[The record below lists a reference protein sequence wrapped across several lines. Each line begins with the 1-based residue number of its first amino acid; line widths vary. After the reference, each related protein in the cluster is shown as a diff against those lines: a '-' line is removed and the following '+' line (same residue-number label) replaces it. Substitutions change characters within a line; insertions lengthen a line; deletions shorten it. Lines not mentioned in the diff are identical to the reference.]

1 MLMRVLI
8 TGHNGYVG
16 RVLTKLLIENNYEV
30 VGCDINYFPATF
42 DDNNYP
48 EILNVSPDIRDITIE
63 NLKEID
69 VVVHLAGLS
78 NDPLGELNSQLTH
91 EINYLSTIKL
101 AELSKNAGVK
111 KFIFSSSCATYG
123 KTSAIVNEES
133 DLEPL
138 TQYAKSKINSEF
150 KILELVDDVFCP
162 TVLRNATAYGYSP
175 NLRLDIVVNNLTASA
190 FVTGK
195 VKLLSDGTAWRPLLH
210 VEDMANAFLTVMRA
224 QNELVTGQ
232 IFNVGNNNDNFSVRK
247 IAEHVQQVVPNSE
260 VEFAN
265 ISNKDF
271 RSYKVDFDKI
281 VRILNFK
288 TRWNLQDGIKQLY
301 NIFIKEKFSES
312 DFHDKKFYRV
322 EQLKWLIEEGHI
334 DENFKFK

>member
-1 MLMRVLI
+1 MLMKVLI
-8 TGHNGYVG
+8 TGHSGYVG
-16 RVLTKLLIENNYEV
+16 RVLTKLLVENNYEV
-30 VGCDINYFPATF
+30 VGCDTNYFPTTF
-42 DDNNYP
+42 DDNDYP
-48 EILNVSPDIRDITIE
+48 EILNISPDIRDITIE

-69 VVVHLAGLS
+69 AVLHLAGLS

-91 EINYLSTIKL
+91 EINYLSTVKL

-138 TQYAKSKINSEF
+138 TQYAKSKINSES
-150 KILELVDDVFCP
+150 KILELTDDVFCP

-210 VEDMANAFLTVMRA
+210 VEDMANAFLTVMKA
-224 QNELVTGQ
+224 QNELAAGQ
-232 IFNVGNNNDNFSVRK
+232 IFNVGNNNDNFSVRE
-247 IAEHVQQVVPNSE
+247 IAEQVQEIVPDSK

-265 ISNKDF
+265 QSNKDF

-281 VRILNFK
+281 AKVLNFK
-288 TRWNLQDGIKQLY
+288 TKWNLKDGIKQLY
-301 NIFIKEKFSES
+301 DIFIKEKFSES
-312 DFHDKKFYRV
+312 DFHDKKFHRIN
-322 EQLKWLIEEGHI
+322 QLKWLIEEGHL
-334 DENFKFK
+334 DEHFKIN

>member
-1 MLMRVLI
+1 MKVLI
-8 TGHNGYVG
+8 TGHSGYVG
-16 RVLTKLLIENNYEV
+16 RVLTKLLVENNYEV
-30 VGCDINYFPATF
+30 VGCDTNYFPTTF
-42 DDNNYP
+42 DDNDYP
-48 EILNVSPDIRDITIE
+48 EILNISPDIRDITIE

-91 EINYLSTIKL
+91 EINYLSTVKL

-123 KTSAIVNEES
+123 KTSTIVNEES

-150 KILELVDDVFCP
+150 KILELADDVFYP
-162 TVLRNATAYGYSP
+162 TILRNATAYGYSP

-210 VEDMANAFLTVMRA
+210 VEDMANAFLTVMKA
-224 QNELVTGQ
+224 QNELAAGQ
-232 IFNVGNNNDNFSVRK
+232 IFNVGNNNDNFSVRE
-247 IAEHVQQVVPNSE
+247 IAEQVQEIVPDSK

-265 ISNKDF
+265 QSNKDF

-281 VRILNFK
+281 AKVLNFK
-288 TRWNLQDGIKQLY
+288 TKWNLKDGIKQLY
-301 NIFIKEKFSES
+301 DVFIKEKFSES
-312 DFHDKKFYRV
+312 DFHDKKFHRIN
-322 EQLKWLIEEGHI
+322 QLKWLIEEGHL
-334 DENFKFK
+334 DGHFKIN

>member
-1 MLMRVLI
+1 MKVLI

-16 RVLTKLLIENNYEV
+16 RVLTKLLVENNYEV
-30 VGCDINYFPATF
+30 VGCDTNYFPATF
-42 DDNNYP
+42 EDNDYP
-48 EILNVSPDIRDITIE
+48 EILNLSPDIRDITIE
-63 NLKEID
+63 NLQEID
-69 VVVHLAGLS
+69 VVLHLAGLS

-91 EINYLSTIKL
+91 EINYLSTVKL
-101 AELSKNAGVK
+101 AELSKKAGVK
-111 KFIFSSSCATYG
+111 KFVFSSSCATYG
-123 KTSAIVNEES
+123 KTSTTVNEES

-150 KILELVDDVFCP
+150 KLLELADDAFCP
-162 TVLRNATAYGYSP
+162 TILRNATAYGYSP
-175 NLRLDIVVNNLTASA
+175 NLRLDIVANNLTASA

-210 VEDMANAFLTVMRA
+210 VEDMANAFLIIMKA
-224 QNELVTGQ
+224 QNHLVAGQ
-232 IFNVGNNNDNFSVRK
+232 IFNVGNNNDNFSVRE
-247 IAEHVQQVVPNSE
+247 IAEQVQETVPNSK

-265 ISNKDF
+265 KSNKDF

-281 VRILNFK
+281 ARILNFK
-288 TRWNLQDGIKQLY
+288 TKWNLQDGIKQLY
-301 NIFIKEKFSES
+301 NIFIKEKFSKS

>member
-1 MLMRVLI
+1 MKVLI

-16 RVLTKLLIENNYEV
+16 RVLTKLLVENNYEV
-30 VGCDINYFPATF
+30 VGCDTNYFPATF
-42 DDNNYP
+42 QDKRYP
-48 EILNVSPDIRDITIE
+48 EILNVAPDIRDITIE
-63 NLKEID
+63 NLKETD
-69 VVVHLAGLS
+69 VVLHLAGLS

-210 VEDMANAFLTVMRA
+210 VEDMANAFLTVMKA
-224 QNELVTGQ
+224 QNELAAGQ
-232 IFNVGNNNDNFSVRK
+232 IFNVGNNNDNFSVRE
-247 IAEHVQQVVPNSE
+247 IAEQVQEIVPDSK

-265 ISNKDF
+265 QSNKDF

-281 VRILNFK
+281 AKVLNFK
-288 TRWNLQDGIKQLY
+288 TKWNLKDGIKQLY
-301 NIFIKEKFSES
+301 DVFVKEKFLES
-312 DFHDKKFYRV
+312 DFNDKKFHRIN
-322 EQLKWLIEEGHI
+322 QLKWLIEEGHL
-334 DENFKFK
+334 DEHFKIN

>member
-1 MLMRVLI
+1 MLMKVLI
-8 TGHNGYVG
+8 TGHSGYVG
-16 RVLTKLLIENNYEV
+16 RVLTKLLVENNYEV
-30 VGCDINYFPATF
+30 VGCDTNYFPTTF
-42 DDNNYP
+42 DDNDYP
-48 EILNVSPDIRDITIE
+48 EILNISPDIRDITIE

-101 AELSKNAGVK
+101 AELSKKAGVK

-123 KTSAIVNEES
+123 KTGATVNEES
-133 DLEPL
+133 DLDPL

-150 KILELVDDVFCP
+150 KILELADDVFYP
-162 TVLRNATAYGYSP
+162 TILRNATAYGYSP

-210 VEDMANAFLTVMRA
+210 VEDMANAFLTVMKA
-224 QNELVTGQ
+224 QNELAAGQ
-232 IFNVGNNNDNFSVRK
+232 IFNVGNNNDNFSVRE
-247 IAEHVQQVVPNSE
+247 IAEQVQEIVPDSK

-265 ISNKDF
+265 QSNKDF

-281 VRILNFK
+281 AKVLNFK
-288 TRWNLQDGIKQLY
+288 TKWNLKDGIKQLY
-301 NIFIKEKFSES
+301 DVFIKEKFSES
-312 DFHDKKFYRV
+312 DFHDKKFHRIN
-322 EQLKWLIEEGHI
+322 QLKWLIEEGHL
-334 DENFKFK
+334 DGHFKIN

>member
-1 MLMRVLI
+1 MLMKVLI
-8 TGHNGYVG
+8 TGHSGYVG
-16 RVLTKLLIENNYEV
+16 RVLTKLLVENNYEV
-30 VGCDINYFPATF
+30 VGCDTNYFPTTF
-42 DDNNYP
+42 DDNDYP
-48 EILNVSPDIRDITIE
+48 EILNISPDIRDITIE

-91 EINYLSTIKL
+91 EINYLSTVKL

-123 KTSAIVNEES
+123 KTSTIVNEES

-150 KILELVDDVFCP
+150 KILELADDVFYP
-162 TVLRNATAYGYSP
+162 TILRNATAYGYSP

-210 VEDMANAFLTVMRA
+210 VEDMANAFLTVMKA
-224 QNELVTGQ
+224 QNELAAGQ
-232 IFNVGNNNDNFSVRK
+232 IFNVGNNNDNFSVRE
-247 IAEHVQQVVPNSE
+247 IAEQVQEIVPDSK

-265 ISNKDF
+265 QSNKDF

-281 VRILNFK
+281 AKVLNFK
-288 TRWNLQDGIKQLY
+288 TKWNLKDGIKQLY
-301 NIFIKEKFSES
+301 DVFIKEKFSES
-312 DFHDKKFYRV
+312 DFHDKKFHRIN
-322 EQLKWLIEEGHI
+322 QLKWLIEEGHL
-334 DENFKFK
+334 DGHFKIN

>member
-1 MLMRVLI
+1 MKVLI

-16 RVLTKLLIENNYEV
+16 RVLTKLLVENNYEV
-30 VGCDINYFPATF
+30 VGCDTNYFPTTF
-42 DDNNYP
+42 DDNDYP
-48 EILNVSPDIRDITIE
+48 EILNISPDIRDITIE

-91 EINYLSTIKL
+91 EINYLSTVKL

-150 KILELVDDVFCP
+150 KILELADDVFYP
-162 TVLRNATAYGYSP
+162 TILRNATAYGYSP

-210 VEDMANAFLTVMRA
+210 VEDMANAFLTVMKA
-224 QNELVTGQ
+224 QNELAAGQ
-232 IFNVGNNNDNFSVRK
+232 IFNVGNNNDNFSVRE
-247 IAEHVQQVVPNSE
+247 IAEQVQEIVPDSK

-265 ISNKDF
+265 QSNKDF

-281 VRILNFK
+281 AKILNFK
-288 TRWNLQDGIKQLY
+288 TKWNLKDGIKQLY
-301 NIFIKEKFSES
+301 DVFIKEKFSES
-312 DFHDKKFYRV
+312 DFHDKKFHRIN
-322 EQLKWLIEEGHI
+322 QLKWLIEEGHL
-334 DENFKFK
+334 DGHFKIN

>member
-1 MLMRVLI
+1 MRVLI

-210 VEDMANAFLTVMRA
+210 VEDMANAFLTVMKSP
-224 QNELVTGQ
+224 NELVTGQ
-232 IFNVGNNNDNFSVRK
+232 IFNVGDNNDNFSVRE
-247 IAEHVQQVVPNSE
+247 IAECVKQIIPNSE

-271 RSYKVDFDKI
+271 RSYKVSFDKI
-281 VRILNFK
+281 ARVLNFK
-288 TRWNLQDGIKQLY
+288 TKWNLQDGIKQLY
-301 NIFIKEKFSES
+301 NIFNTEKLTES

-322 EQLKWLIEEGHI
+322 EQLKSLIEENRI

>member
-1 MLMRVLI
+1 M
-8 TGHNGYVG
+8 
-16 RVLTKLLIENNYEV
+16 
-30 VGCDINYFPATF
+30 GCDTNYFPTTF
-42 DDNNYP
+42 DDNDYP
-48 EILNVSPDIRDITIE
+48 EILNISPDIRDITIE

-69 VVVHLAGLS
+69 VVLHLAGLS

-91 EINYLSTIKL
+91 EINYLSTVKL

-138 TQYAKSKINSEF
+138 THYAKSKINSES
-150 KILELVDDVFCP
+150 KILELTDDVFCP

-210 VEDMANAFLTVMRA
+210 VEDMANAFLTVMKA
-224 QNELVTGQ
+224 QNELAAGQ
-232 IFNVGNNNDNFSVRK
+232 IFNVGNNNDNFSVRE
-247 IAEHVQQVVPNSE
+247 IAEQVQEIVPDSK

-265 ISNKDF
+265 QSNKDF

-281 VRILNFK
+281 AKVLNFK
-288 TRWNLQDGIKQLY
+288 TKWNLKDGIKQLY
-301 NIFIKEKFSES
+301 DVFTKEKFSES
-312 DFHDKKFYRV
+312 DFHDKKFHRIN
-322 EQLKWLIEEGHI
+322 QLKWLIEEGHL
-334 DENFKFK
+334 DGHFKIN

>member
-1 MLMRVLI
+1 MKVLV

-16 RVLTKLLIENNYEV
+16 RVLTKLLLENKYEV
-30 VGCDINYFPATF
+30 VGCDTNYFPDVF
-42 DDNNYP
+42 ENNSYP
-48 EILNVSPDIRDITIE
+48 EIPNIISDIRDMTVE
-63 NLKEID
+63 NLKEVD
-69 VVVHLAGLS
+69 AVLHLAALS
-78 NDPLGELNSQLTH
+78 NDPLGELNSQLTYQ
-91 EINYLSTIKL
+91 INYLSTVRL
-101 AELSKNAGVK
+101 AELSKKAGVK
-111 KFIFSSSCATYG
+111 KFIFSSSCSTYG
-123 KTSAIVNEES
+123 KNTETVNEES

-138 TQYAKSKINSEF
+138 TQYAKSKVNSEF
-150 KILELVDDVFCP
+150 KILELKDDVFCP
-162 TVLRNATAYGYSP
+162 TVLRNATVYGYSP
-175 NLRLDIVVNNLTASA
+175 NLRLDLVVNNLTASA

-232 IFNVGNNNDNFSVRK
+232 IFNVGNNNDNFSVRE

-301 NIFIKEKFSES
+301 NIFTKEKFSES